1 MKLLLKAF
9 ALSLAL
15 SSLVHASE
23 LTVSEA
29 WVRATVP
36 QQRAT
41 GAFMTLV
48 SAAGGRLVAAESPA
62 ARIVELHEMSM
73 DNNVMKMRAV
83 DGIDLPAGQPVELK
97 SGGLHIMMIDLVE
110 QVKEGTQVPITLV
123 VEGAGGARERVEV
136 SVPVMPLTHRPPGH
150 GGHRHG
156 H

>member
-1 MKLLLKAF
+1 MNALLKAL

-15 SSLVHASE
+15 IPLAHASDVS
-23 LTVSEA
+23 VSEA

-41 GAFMTLV
+41 GAFMTVV
-48 SAAGGRLVAAESPA
+48 SAAGGRLVAAESAA

-73 DNNVMKMRAV
+73 ENNVMRMRAV
-83 DGIDLPAGQPVELK
+83 DGIELPAGQPVELK
-97 SGGLHIMMIDLVE
+97 SGGLHVMLIDLVD

-123 VEGAGGARERVEV
+123 VERADGTRERVEV
-136 SVPVMPLTHRPPGH
+136 SAPVMPLTHRPGH